1 MVNLNSLFNAKGQ
14 FISATFKSEKKP
26 ASTFKGTRLEKI
38 VEGTFRAGINFANLK
53 SVKEGIESG
62 ERGEVQ
68 PLPWGVWVQFP
79 YTISHKEEIYVRL
92 YPTENCKLK
101 ATYLADGVEVTRE
114 KFLSYLTPSEQARA
128 MDGERP
134 ECITIK
140 KSNILKLG

>member
-1 MVNLNSLFNAKGQ
+1 MVNLNSLFASKGQ

-26 ASTFKGTRLEKI
+26 SASFKGVRLEKLI
-38 VEGTFRAGINFANLK
+38 EGTFRAGINFANLG

-68 PLPWGVWVQFP
+68 SLPWGAWLQFP

-101 ATYLADGVEVTRE
+101 VTYLVDSVEVE
-114 KFLSYLTPSEQARA
+114 KDKFLSYLTPSEQARA
-128 MDGERP
+128 NEGERP

-140 KSNILKLG
+140 KSTLLKLG

>member
-1 MVNLNSLFNAKGQ
+1 MVNLNSLFGSKGQ
-14 FISATFKSEKKP
+14 FISATFKSTKKP
-26 ASTFKGTRLEKI
+26 ASAYKEVRLEKI
-38 VEGTFRAGINFANLK
+38 VEGTFRAGINFANLG

-68 PLPWGVWVQFP
+68 PLPWGTWLQFP

-101 ATYLADGVEVTRE
+101 ATYLVDSVEVDRE
-114 KFLSYLTPSEQARA
+114 KFLSYLTPSDKARA
-128 MDGERP
+128 MEGEKP

>member
-1 MVNLNSLFNAKGQ
+1 MVNLNSLFSSKGQ

-26 ASTFKGTRLEKI
+26 ASTFKGVRLEKI
-38 VEGTFRAGINFANLK
+38 VKGTFRAGINFANLG
-53 SVKEGIESG
+53 SVKEGIANG

-68 PLPWGVWVQFP
+68 SLPWGNWLQFP

-92 YPTENCKLK
+92 YPTENCTLK
-101 ATYLADGVEVTRE
+101 TIYLVDSVEVTRE
-114 KFLSYLTPSEQARA
+114 SFLSYLTPSDKARA
-128 MDGERP
+128 TDGDRP

>member
-1 MVNLNSLFNAKGQ
+1 MVNLDSLFGSKGQ
-14 FISATFKSEKKP
+14 FVSATFKSEKKP
-26 ASTFKGTRLEKI
+26 SASFKGVRLEKVI
-38 VEGTFRAGINFANLK
+38 EGTFRAGINFANLG
-53 SVKEGIESG
+53 SVKEGIANG

-68 PLPWGVWVQFP
+68 PLPWGVWLKFP

-92 YPTENCKLK
+92 YPTENCRLK
-101 ATYLADGVEVTRE
+101 ATYLVDGVEVDRE

-128 MDGERP
+128 NDGEKP

>member
-1 MVNLNSLFNAKGQ
+1 MVNLDSLFGSKGQ

-26 ASTFKGTRLEKI
+26 SASFKGVRLEKLI
-38 VEGTFRAGINFANLK
+38 EGTFRAGINFANLG
-53 SVKEGIESG
+53 SVKEGIANG

-68 PLPWGVWVQFP
+68 PLPWGTWLQFP

-101 ATYLADGVEVTRE
+101 ATYLVDGVEVARE

-128 MDGERP
+128 NDGEKP

-140 KSNILKLG
+140 KTNLLRLG

>member
-1 MVNLNSLFNAKGQ
+1 MVNLNNLFSTKGQ

-26 ASTFKGTRLEKI
+26 SASFKGTRLEKI
-38 VEGTFRAGINFANLK
+38 VEGTFRAGINFANLG

-68 PLPWGVWVQFP
+68 PLPWGEWLQFP

-101 ATYLADGVEVTRE
+101 VTYLVDSVEVDRE
-114 KFLSYLTPSEQARA
+114 KFLSFLTPSDKARA
-128 MDGERP
+128 TEGERP